1 MTRYEKIPLFC
12 CLIKGVKMKLKI
24 ALAVLFLAFAVGTA
38 HAEDRLTAGYT
49 QKAVA
54 TLSDTWGVGVE
65 KDFGELGAATVVGD
79 LGFTNVLNGAFAD
92 TLWTAGLGVEVPLSE
107 LLNLEVGASR
117 SFVNGGQDFTQYR
130 AGVVYQG
137 DAWRFAG
144 AAVKADGVDV
154 FAEASAERK
163 VFGDLAVGVASSFDQ
178 SEYFATTVFASYS
191 F

>member
-1 MTRYEKIPLFC
+1 
-12 CLIKGVKMKLKI
+12 MKHKI
-24 ALAVLFLAFAVGTA
+24 AVLLLVVATFVSSFAM
-38 HAEDRLTAGYT
+38 AEDRLTAGYT
-49 QKAVA
+49 QKAVSQ
-54 TLSDTWGVGVE
+54 LSDTWGVGVE
-65 KDFGELGAATVVGD
+65 KDFGQLGSVTVVGD

-92 TLWTAGLGVEVPLSE
+92 TLWTAGLGVEVPLSDAVS
-107 LLNLEVGASR
+107 LEATASR

-144 AAVKADGVDV
+144 SAVKADGVDV

-163 VFGDLAVGVASSFDQ
+163 VWGDLAVGVASSFDQ
-178 SEYFATTVFASYS
+178 SEYFATSLFVAYS